1 MAAAANENKKNF
13 AIRRANRME
22 NQEFF
27 SDRGVHEKILSIFEK
42 VDEELSDPQKT
53 NMALVDEY
61 LRQVKELDGSP
72 EMTEAE
78 LEEGLQEIYRKAA
91 TRKKKNFLRRFHT
104 AWGRAACVAAAVL
117 IAFTCS
123 MTVSA
128 VRTPVVNFLTNAYD
142 QFTEIFFDDAD
153 IEKAPSTIET
163 VYTLGYVPEGYA
175 KEQFYVYALSTNMTW
190 KNENGDRIILLQGTL
205 GGSLTLNIEESD
217 YTILEGNGKR
227 IAYSQKFGI
236 KSFYW
241 NSEEYEFQLVVPKN
255 MPQEEA
261 FLLIDSVIKYEK

>member
-1 MAAAANENKKNF
+1 
-13 AIRRANRME
+13 ME

-163 VYTLGYVPEGYA
+163 VYTLGYVPEGY
-175 KEQFYVYALSTNMTW
+175 VL
-190 KNENGDRIILLQGTL
+190 
-205 GGSLTLNIEESD
+205 
-217 YTILEGNGKR
+217 
-227 IAYSQKFGI
+227 
-236 KSFYW
+236 
-241 NSEEYEFQLVVPKN
+241 NSESIEKEKVFFVWQNKNDCSIELRQNILDAKLTMDTEETELVSFNTGDLQILFKEKHGKKTYFWNTNEYQFCLHIIDTDISTEDGI
-255 MPQEEA
+255 E
-261 FLLIDSVIKYEK
+261 LIRSVMKYKK

>member
-1 MAAAANENKKNF
+1 MG
-13 AIRRANRME
+13 M
-22 NQEFF
+22 NQERPCE
-27 SDRGVHEKILSIFEK
+27 SEVHLKILDICK
-42 VDEELSDPQKT
+42 KIDEELADPQKT

-91 TRKKKNFLRRFHT
+91 ARKKKNFLRRFHT

-142 QFTEIFFDDAD
+142 QFTEILFDDAD

-163 VYTLGYVPEGYA
+163 VYTLGYVPEGYVE
-175 KEQFYVYALSTNMTW
+175 KECKISKISTHMVWTNKENEKIVFKQNVLDSYITTDNEYADC
-190 KNENGDRIILLQGTL
+190 EIILIDEAQIFYMTEDSVG
-205 GGSLTLNIEESD
+205 
-217 YTILEGNGKR
+217 Y
-227 IAYSQKFGI
+227 Y
-236 KSFYW
+236 YW
-241 NSEEYEFQLVVPKN
+241 NSNEYVFYLAVPAN
-255 MPQEEA
+255 VTNETA
-261 FLLIDSVIKYEK
+261 INLIQTLKIKK